1 MIKKQIL
8 AFLFIALSIV
18 SCSKDEPT
26 SSPAIAFT
34 QSERKAVNGQYTITG
49 TITSSVSLLKVI
61 VTKEGDSTPFIID
74 DTTAKNKNSY
84 PYSYLITGITKD
96 TYILIDIYDQNST
109 KTSTRFLIR
118 V

>member
-26 SSPAIAFT
+26 PAIAFT
-34 QSERKAVNGQYTITG
+34 QAEGKAVNEEYTITG
-49 TITSSVSLLKVI
+49 TITSSVALLKVI
-61 VTKEGDSTPFIID
+61 ITKEGSATPFIVD
-74 DTTAKNKNSY
+74 DSTAKNKNSY

-96 TYILIDIYDQNST
+96 TYVIIDVYDQNNT
-109 KTSTRFLIR
+109 KTSTRFLIK

>member
-26 SSPAIAFT
+26 PAITFT
-34 QSERKAVNGQYTITG
+34 QTEGKAVNGEYTITG
-49 TITSSVSLLKVI
+49 TITSSVALLKVI
-61 VTKEGDSTPFIID
+61 LTKEGSATPFIVD
-74 DTTAKNKNSY
+74 DTTAKNKNNY

-96 TYILIDIYDQNST
+96 TYIIIDVYDQNNT